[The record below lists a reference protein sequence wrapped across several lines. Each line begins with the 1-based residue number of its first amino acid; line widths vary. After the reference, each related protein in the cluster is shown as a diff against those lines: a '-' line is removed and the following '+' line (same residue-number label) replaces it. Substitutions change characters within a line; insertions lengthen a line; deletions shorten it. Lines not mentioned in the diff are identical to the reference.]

1 MTSISLAKK
10 QKKITRFISSSYRK
24 HTRKKYNLILPSQSP
39 SILPPLKNILLCNIG
54 IVPTKL

>member
-24 HTRKKYNLILPSQSP
+24 HTRKKI
-39 SILPPLKNILLCNIG
+39 
-54 IVPTKL
+54 

>member
-39 SILPPLKNILLCNIG
+39 SILPPLKTSSFVILA
-54 IVPTKL
+54 